1 MIEILDGV
9 HETINYENSLGVRL
23 FHNSEYEDYPEHWH
37 TAIEIIMPLKGG
49 YVVNVGAKRFCL
61 KEGEIIIINSGVL
74 HSLEAPPTGERVIL
88 QFSDFLLYSLKEME
102 TLLAVL
108 QPVVYLTP
116 EDDPQRL
123 YSFIKRQLD
132 AIVVEYGEEKTFYQ
146 AAIYARL
153 IECFVYLGRGATWG
167 TMQRKKTSEG
177 SNPAKKK
184 EYMETVMSACNYI
197 NQHYQEQLSLE
208 EVAEVSG
215 FSRFHFTRIFKQCMD
230 MTFYEYLNQIR
241 ISNAEE
247 LLSTT
252 TQSITEIAMNSGFS
266 SISAFN
272 RTFKSLKGCAP
283 SVYRSKWDSF
293 Q

>member
-1 MIEILDGV
+1 
-9 HETINYENSLGVRL
+9 
-23 FHNSEYEDYPEHWH
+23 
-37 TAIEIIMPLKGG
+37 
-49 YVVNVGAKRFCL
+49 
-61 KEGEIIIINSGVL
+61 
-74 HSLEAPPTGERVIL
+74 
-88 QFSDFLLYSLKEME
+88 
-102 TLLAVL
+102 
-108 QPVVYLTP
+108 
-116 EDDPQRL
+116 
-123 YSFIKRQLD
+123 
-132 AIVVEYGEEKTFYQ
+132 
-146 AAIYARL
+146 
-153 IECFVYLGRGATWG
+153 
-167 TMQRKKTSEG
+167 
-177 SNPAKKK
+177 
-184 EYMETVMSACNYI
+184 METVMSACNYI